1 VRPRVLPELA
11 SVLTQITRTRWRPA
25 VPLGFPH
32 ATTKDDVYDGYHIPK
47 GATVYG
53 NISALLKD
61 PNMFNDPETFNPS
74 RFLSPHKPAGKW
86 NGKVE
91 SEFTMPFGFGR
102 RACPGMHVALQLI
115 FISMARIFW
124 AFDIIPSAECS
135 NIDLTKPLVSRKSL
149 CEPVP
154 FEFRVRA
161 RHPDI
166 ERIIESEGAV
176 ADLRLKEWEY

>member
-1 VRPRVLPELA
+1 MRV
-11 SVLTQITRTRWRPA
+11 
-25 VPLGFPH
+25 
-32 ATTKDDVYDGYHIPK
+32 
-47 GATVYG
+47 
-53 NISALLKD
+53 
-61 PNMFNDPETFNPS
+61 
-74 RFLSPHKPAGKW
+74 
-86 NGKVE
+86 
-91 SEFTMPFGFGR
+91 
-102 RACPGMHVALQLI
+102 
-115 FISMARIFW
+115 RIFW

-161 RHPDI
+161 RHPGI